1 MPHSDAK
8 NQTGKITPHDIEA
21 EKSLLGA
28 ILRDDELFPEVLE
41 RVGAEDFYDK
51 KHVIIFRALK
61 SLYDNGQQIDL
72 TTASAELK
80 KMKALKEIGGA
91 PYLVELTN
99 ITPTTAHALSYANL
113 VEKASTRRRL
123 IVAGT
128 KIVEGAYD
136 ESKDVEELLGGAE
149 KDLFEVSDK
158 SIKSDFV
165 QMSDLLVDAFNRMEE
180 LHKNRGALRGLK
192 TGYPDM
198 DKMLAGFQKGDLI
211 IIGGR
216 PGMGKTTLGQNL
228 AYNVAEIN
236 KKPVLFFSL
245 EMGRDQI
252 IDRMLSPIANVD
264 AWKIKNGNISDEEFA
279 RIGDALGSMSD
290 VPILI
295 DDTSGLSILE
305 IRNRAR
311 RAKHDHD
318 IGMIVIDYLQLIR
331 ASDRY
336 AGNKVQE
343 VTEISTG
350 LKVLARELNIPVIAL
365 AQLNRQVTGRED
377 PRPGLSDLRDSG
389 SIEQDADIVL
399 LIHRPD
405 YYNKNKDGY
414 VPTNITEILVEKH
427 RNGETGK
434 IKFYFDS
441 AHDQFLSID
450 EEHKSDEEKK

>member
-1 MPHSDAK
+1 MPTRSDAAPA
-8 NQTGKITPHDIEA
+8 GKITPQDIEA

-51 KHVIIFRALK
+51 KHVLIFQALK
-61 SLYDNGQQIDL
+61 SIYDHNQQIDL
-72 TTASAELK
+72 TTARAELS

-99 ITPTTAHALSYANL
+99 YTPTTAHALSYADL
-113 VEKASTRRRL
+113 VEKASTRRHL
-123 IVAGT
+123 IKAGT

-136 ESKDVEELLGGAE
+136 ESK
-149 KDLFEVSDK
+149 EVSDLLGDAEK
-158 SIKSDFV
+158 ELFKVSDKTIKSDFV
-165 QMSDLLVDAFNRMEE
+165 EMSDLLVDAFNRMEN
-180 LHKNRGALRGLK
+180 LHKNRGTLRGLK
-192 TGYPDM
+192 TGFPDI
-198 DKMLAGFQKGDLI
+198 DKKIAGFQKGDLI

-216 PGMGKTTLGQNL
+216 PGMGKTTLGQNFI
-228 AYNVAEIN
+228 YNVADIN

-252 IDRMLSPIANVD
+252 IDRMLSPIADVE
-264 AWKIKNGNISDEEFA
+264 AWKIRDGNISDEEFT
-279 RIGDALGSMSD
+279 RIGDALGAMSD

-318 IGMIVIDYLQLIR
+318 ICMVVIDYLQLIR
-331 ASDRY
+331 SSDRY
-336 AGNKVQE
+336 AGNRVQE
-343 VTEISTG
+343 VTEISTN
-350 LKVLARELNIPVIAL
+350 LKVLARELNVPVIAL
-365 AQLNRQVTGRED
+365 AQLNRQVTGRDD
-377 PRPGLSDLRDSG
+377 PRPTLSDLRDSG
-389 SIEQDADIVL
+389 SIEQDADIVM

-405 YYNKNKDGY
+405 YYNKNKPDY
-414 VPTNITEILVEKH
+414 VPTNITELLIEKH

-434 IKFYFDS
+434 LEFYFDGK
-441 AHDQFLSID
+441 HDQFLSID
-450 EEHKSDEEKK
+450 KKHNPDDAK